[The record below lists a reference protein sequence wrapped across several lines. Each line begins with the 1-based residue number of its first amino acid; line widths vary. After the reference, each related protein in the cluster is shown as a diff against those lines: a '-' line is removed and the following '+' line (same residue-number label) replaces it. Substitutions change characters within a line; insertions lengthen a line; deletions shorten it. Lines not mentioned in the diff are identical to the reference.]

1 MTLRQKLEVKA
12 SEQRAKL
19 NELSHSDTELST
31 EQRAEL
37 DKVSKEYQDTE
48 ARLRAVILTEGAE
61 EGAAGAGDGT
71 EQRAAGGDEQRA
83 AGGADDAETRQLN
96 ELADKVEL
104 RRYLAFAA
112 SDKQPDGAERE
123 LVQALGLEGAGA
135 GVVVPWQ
142 ALDPGLDEEHRQDVA
157 TVAPAE
163 VTRTQAAIVGRV
175 FARSSAAWCGV
186 MMPAVGV
193 GQREFP
199 VVTAGTTATTEAK
212 AAAVDAAAATFTVK
226 AATPRRLTA
235 RYLFSIEDLAVFSG
249 MEEALRMDL
258 GGTMSEELDKA
269 LLVGDGTSPNVAGLF
284 DTDSGIAA
292 PSAAAAEATV
302 DTYIG
307 AVTDQVDGRYANTGS
322 TVRLLTG
329 APTYRHM
336 AGKFITGT
344 DTSALRHV
352 ESISAGVRVSAH
364 VPGVV
369 AKKQE
374 LLAVRGGGYAVA
386 PMWPAVSMIRDPY
399 SAAAKGQISLTVV
412 ILYGFVVARA
422 DGFKRVSI
430 QVEA

>member
-12 SEQRAKL
+12 SEQRAAL
-19 NELSHSDTELST
+19 NELSNSDEEMST
-31 EQRAEL
+31 ERRAKL
-37 DKVSKEYQDTE
+37 DKLSKEYQDTE
-48 ARLRAVILTEGAE
+48 ARLRAVILTEGAD
-61 EGAAGAGDGT
+61 EGAEQGADEGADEERAADAEQDA
-71 EQRAAGGDEQRA
+71 EQRE
-83 AGGADDAETRQLN
+83 LN
-96 ELADKVEL
+96 ELSDKVEL
-104 RRYLAFAA
+104 RRYLSFAA
-112 SDKQPDGAERE
+112 TDKQPDGAERE
-123 LVQALGLEGAGA
+123 LIQALGLEGAGA

-142 ALDPGLDEEHRQDVA
+142 ALDPGVDEEHRADVA

-175 FARSSAAWCGV
+175 FARSAAAWCGV

-235 RYLFSIEDLAVFSG
+235 RYLFSIEDLAVFAG
-249 MEEALRMDL
+249 MEEALRADL

-292 PSAAAAEATV
+292 PTAATAEATV
-302 DTYIG
+302 QTYIG
-307 AVTDQVDGRYANTGS
+307 AVTDQVDGRYANTGM

-336 AGKFITGT
+336 ASKFITGT
-344 DTSALRHV
+344 DTSALRHI
-352 ESISAGVRVSAH
+352 ETISAGVRVSAH
-364 VPGVV
+364 VPAVA

-374 LLAVRGGGYAVA
+374 LLSVRAGGYAVA

-422 DGFKRVSI
+422 DGFVRVSV